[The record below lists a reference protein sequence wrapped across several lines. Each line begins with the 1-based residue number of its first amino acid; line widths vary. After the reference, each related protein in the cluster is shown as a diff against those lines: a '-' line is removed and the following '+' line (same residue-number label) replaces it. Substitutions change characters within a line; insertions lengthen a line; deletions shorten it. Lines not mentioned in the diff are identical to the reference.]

1 MKIITGYLVFKR
13 DRFARLTRMAPS
25 LAHDE
30 RAIKIMLNVPQEL
43 FDPVIPACEITVDAT
58 KVKMPP
64 PVQVQIDVP
73 APELGGEAQ
82 DA

>member
-1 MKIITGYLVFKR
+1 MKKITGYLVFKK
-13 DRFARLTRMAPS
+13 DRFSRLTRTEPG
-25 LAHDE
+25 LAQDE
-30 RAIKIMLNVPQEL
+30 RAIKIMLHVPQEL

-73 APELGGEAQ
+73 APELDGGAN